1 MKDFYTLTDLRNWKE
16 ETPPIRLGVFG
27 DPIAHSLSPKM
38 QNAALMACCEEMR
51 YAAFHILPSEL
62 FDAVALLPSRGF
74 VGINLTIPH
83 KVSAVKLVDE
93 LEPFAREVGAINT
106 IQFKGDRMIGSN
118 TDGPGFARAVREE
131 FSVELCEL
139 RILLLGAGGGT
150 GRAIA
155 QQCASEGCKHLAV
168 VNRDF
173 FKAENLAKRLGAEA
187 VEWRESE
194 LRAAVANADL
204 IVNATS
210 LGMKP
215 TDREIIPPSWIE
227 SRLMIYDTTYSAT
240 RTLLIEA
247 ALNSGARSANG
258 LSMLLHQGALAFEK
272 WFERKAPVEVMRAA
286 LSR

>member
-38 QNAALMACCEEMR
+38 QNAALMACGKEMR
-51 YAAFHILPSEL
+51 YAAFHILPNELSEAL
-62 FDAVALLPSRGF
+62 MLLPSRGF
-74 VGINLTIPH
+74 VGINLTMPH
-83 KVSAVKLVDE
+83 KLSAVEFVDE
-93 LEPFAREVGAINT
+93 LEPFARDVGAINT
-106 IQFKGDRMIGSN
+106 IKIEGDRTIGSN

-131 FSVELCEL
+131 FSVELRDL

-155 QQCASEGCKHLAV
+155 QQCAVEGCKHLV
-168 VNRDF
+168 LMNRDF
-173 FKAENLAKRLGAEA
+173 SKAENLAKRLGAEA
-187 VEWRESE
+187 VEWRENE
-194 LRAAVANADL
+194 LRAAIANTDL

-210 LGMKP
+210 LGMKG
-215 TDREIIPPSWIE
+215 TDPEMISASWIE
-227 SRLMIYDTTYSAT
+227 PYLMVFDTVYTAT

-247 ALNSGARSANG
+247 AINSGARSANG
-258 LSMLLHQGALAFEK
+258 RSLLLHQGALAFEK
-272 WFERKAPVEVMRAA
+272 WCEREAPVEVMRAA